1 MYSCDAKA
9 EFWAPFPQSSVSHD
23 PSEIILILYA
33 DLVPKKHVF
42 IIISVENCVSY
53 ARQQIWYHMHTK
65 TVFYMHAK
73 HVRIIY
79 TPKSIFF
86 VSIPRVFVFIWH
98 TIYTHFHE
106 HFRAHI
112 YLKGV
117 IHLFQHSLMKRK
129 LETTAFIF
137 FRNRNRK
144 NVFIVTFDQLI
155 MSLLNKSINKNKKSI
170 N

>member
-86 VSIPRVFVFIWH
+86 RINTTSFHFYLAYYLYAFSWAFSGSYLFERCDTFVSAFFNEKKTWNNS
-98 TIYTHFHE
+98 IYF
-106 HFRAHI
+106 
-112 YLKGV
+112 L
-117 IHLFQHSLMKRK
+117 
-129 LETTAFIF
+129 
-137 FRNRNRK
+137 
-144 NVFIVTFDQLI
+144 
-155 MSLLNKSINKNKKSI
+155 
-170 N
+170 